1 MQENPEIDSKYE
13 FIKFKLW
20 ILKLNGIEINSG
32 IKKKPIKANNNWS
45 YRLRLFEYFLPTKDN
60 SNPIAN
66 EIAKQKKYDFRSNRK
81 LKYNEYKIFNIEKKL
96 ITKE

>member
-1 MQENPEIDSKYE
+1 
-13 FIKFKLW
+13 
-20 ILKLNGIEINSG
+20 
-32 IKKKPIKANNNWS
+32 
-45 YRLRLFEYFLPTKDN
+45 LFEYFLPTKDN